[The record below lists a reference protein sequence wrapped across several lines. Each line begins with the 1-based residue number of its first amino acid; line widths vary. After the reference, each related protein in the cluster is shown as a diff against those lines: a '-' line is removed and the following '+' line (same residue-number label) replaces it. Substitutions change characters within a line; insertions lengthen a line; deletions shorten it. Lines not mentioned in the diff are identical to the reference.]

1 MQTTR
6 LRVRLR
12 EVSPAVLR
20 VLDVPSTSTLPE
32 LHLLLQ
38 AAVGWT
44 NSHLHEFVTDHA
56 RFGVPDDD
64 WLDID
69 GSGRDPL
76 RRQVETGV
84 LLRELGP
91 RFGYRYDLG
100 DGWEHDVEVLGAGS
114 DRPGCRYGEGDCPP
128 EDCGGPGGYSSLRAV
143 LGDPTHP
150 QHRELRAWAGDR
162 TEFDQAATDELVRQT
177 AGTVPDSV
185 RLVLQLAAD
194 GITLTPGGRLPRVIV
209 RRVQQDR
216 PDWAWSE
223 KPASREEDLL
233 PLLALHELLREVG
246 LLRLSRGVLRPIKA
260 AADERQVVR
269 RLRSWFESDR
279 FTELLAGL
287 TVATLVSHGRC
298 APAELGQ
305 RVHQLLGFGWST
317 GGRPLTAAD
326 VNAEIAAL
334 SAALRGLDLIT
345 EHGMAAY
352 GPGPAARTLLPGAA
366 LARLCAGSPATT

>member
-44 NSHLHEFVTDHA
+44 NSHLHEFVTDHV

-69 GSGRDPL
+69 GSGCDPL
-76 RRQVETGV
+76 RRRAETGV

-100 DGWEHDVEVLGAGS
+100 DGWEHDVEVLGSGS

-143 LGDPTHP
+143 LGDPAHP
-150 QHRELRAWAGDR
+150 KHGSCGPGRATGPSSTRRPPTSWSGRPRGRYRTACGWSCSSLPTASPSPRAAGCR
-162 TEFDQAATDELVRQT
+162 
-177 AGTVPDSV
+177 GSSC
-185 RLVLQLAAD
+185 
-194 GITLTPGGRLPRVIV
+194 GS
-209 RRVQQDR
+209 VQQDR

-287 TVATLVSHGRC
+287 TVAALVSHGRC

-317 GGRPLTAAD
+317 GRRPLTAAD

-334 SAALRGLDLIT
+334 SATLRGLDLIT